1 MAAMG
6 EWEDAEAG
14 VRRRILQ
21 AQGRLMLMEVRFA
34 AGAAGYEHSHVHE
47 QISYCIAG
55 RFEYSLDGR
64 NQVLAEGRVDLRAE
78 QCPARR
84 ESAGGRQPDRRVHA
98 GARGFAG
105 PSLSLRQG
113 MPHRT
118 VGNARPGRTR
128 ADARQLKPGVFVHND
143 RRSRLEGD
151 PREAA
156 PLQRAEGIRGWRRRL
171 APWMQLS
178 RISAR
183 RPHART

>member
-64 NQVLAEGRVDLRAE
+64 AHVLAEGDSIYV
-78 QCPARR
+78 PSNARHGAKAL
-84 ESAGGRQPDRRVHA
+84 EAGGLIDVFTPVREDLLGRR
-98 GARGFAG
+98 
-105 PSLSLRQG
+105 
-113 MPHRT
+113 
-118 VGNARPGRTR
+118 
-128 ADARQLKPGVFVHND
+128 
-143 RRSRLEGD
+143 
-151 PREAA
+151 
-156 PLQRAEGIRGWRRRL
+156 
-171 APWMQLS
+171 
-178 RISAR
+178 
-183 RPHART
+183 